1 MDEVDQRSCVF
12 MELLNSEKAYVRL
25 LQAIHGVYYN
35 PLRAALD
42 SNRAIIS
49 SANLVM
55 LFNPMLD
62 ILEANK

>member
-1 MDEVDQRSCVF
+1 
-12 MELLNSEKAYVRL
+12 MELLHSEKAYVRL
-25 LQAIHGVYYN
+25 LQAVHSVYYV

-42 SNRAIIS
+42 SNRAIIN